1 MSKDND
7 SKMTIDDMREFS
19 SKDIRKR
26 KVELVEMFDDVFSV
40 CRALVDIAKVNPTKI
55 KASMLAQIMRLL
67 TNGSNILK
75 MAESLKEEI
84 KEDIDREGGEG
95 MTPEEREMVEYIE
108 KMDSGEYSGTQ
119 SSNDRKDDN
128 YKDPNTGYGFNYR
141 RDE

>member
-1 MSKDND
+1 MTDNND